1 MSCSVA
7 HNDNEF
13 MKHKFVLRMCSNNVI
28 ALYTVGLQLNVM
40 KYAKEHGNKI
50 AEW

>member
-7 HNDNEF
+7 HSDNAF
-13 MKHKFVLRMCSNNVI
+13 MKHKFVLRMCSNCVI
-28 ALYTVGLQLNVM
+28 ALYTVGLQLNLM
-40 KYAKEHGNKI
+40 KYAVEHGNRI

>member
-1 MSCSVA
+1 ME
-7 HNDNEF
+7 N
-13 MKHKFVLRMCSNNVI
+13 KFVLRMCSNHVI

-40 KYAKEHGNKI
+40 KYAKEHGNRI